1 MKLVDSRSEL
11 NAIASS
17 LRSNDSIL
25 LSENI
30 KANLIYKTVRKLI
43 NISKDTSLDDNIRI
57 KANEC
62 LGIIGPVDLNIMVLD
77 RENNNN
83 HKDFGKNDVKSNV
96 VRTLMD
102 YVIDNNHETSNAS
115 VYGLKR
121 VLAVTNLNSLQ
132 NSKIEGYQVEIL
144 RSFMNIFS
152 QAEKAPNSGLI
163 ITNDTLNEAINQIDF
178 WPIEEKHDIWMKNIV
193 VNLLKAYPEIKEGY
207 LTKSSSAFGRHLLP
221 LALRQPLFCEKI
233 FPWLIHD
240 ILKTTSI
247 SNEELSKQFGSF
259 FFKFYISKGKT
270 IQDFRCVEIMLE
282 LGKYWPLMYFISS
295 RYM

>member
-1 MKLVDSRSEL
+1 MVDSRSEL

-83 HKDFGKNDVKSNV
+83 KDFGKNDVKSNV

-163 ITNDTLNEAINQIDF
+163 ITNDNQLCILYF
-178 WPIEEKHDIWMKNIV
+178 LSVH
-193 VNLLKAYPEIKEGY
+193 
-207 LTKSSSAFGRHLLP
+207 KSNQS
-221 LALRQPLFCEKI
+221 E
-233 FPWLIHD
+233 
-240 ILKTTSI
+240 
-247 SNEELSKQFGSF
+247 
-259 FFKFYISKGKT
+259 
-270 IQDFRCVEIMLE
+270 RC
-282 LGKYWPLMYFISS
+282 
-295 RYM
+295 

>member
-1 MKLVDSRSEL
+1 MVNSRSEL
-11 NAIASS
+11 NAIVSS

-25 LSENI
+25 LSEDI

-43 NISKDTSLDDNIRI
+43 NISKDTSLDDSIRI

-62 LGIIGPVDLNIMVLD
+62 LGIIGPVDLNIMVLN
-77 RENNNN
+77 RENNN
-83 HKDFGKNDVKSNV
+83 KDLGEKNDVKSHV

-102 YVIDNNHETSNAS
+102 YVIDNNHDTSNAS
-115 VYGLKR
+115 VFGLKR
-121 VLAVTNLNSLQ
+121 VMAVTNLTSLQ
-132 NSKIEGYQVEIL
+132 NSKFEGYQVEIL

-152 QAEKAPNSGLI
+152 QAERAPNSGLI

-178 WPIEEKHDIWMKNIV
+178 WPIKEKHEIWMNHLV

-233 FPWLIHD
+233 FPWLVHD

-247 SNEELSKQFGSF
+247 SNEELSKKFASF
-259 FFKFYISKGKT
+259 FLEFYISKGKT
-270 IQDFRCVEIMLE
+270 IQDFRCVELMLE
-282 LGKYWPLMYFISS
+282 LGK
-295 RYM
+295 